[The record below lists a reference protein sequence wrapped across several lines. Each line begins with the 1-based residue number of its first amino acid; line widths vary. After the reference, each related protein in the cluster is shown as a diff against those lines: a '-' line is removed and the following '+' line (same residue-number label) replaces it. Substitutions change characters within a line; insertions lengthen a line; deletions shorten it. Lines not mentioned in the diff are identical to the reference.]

1 MSRSKEYQRL
11 LNSKRW
17 RELKVW
23 KHRKEEGLCEM
34 CRAEGIVRSGI
45 DCHHILP
52 VESATT
58 MEEMTRL
65 TFSPDNLQLLCVA
78 HHQKVHKELGKNS
91 KANRKQRREDAFNR
105 WIEHLKNY
113 THE

>member
-1 MSRSKEYQRL
+1 
-11 LNSKRW
+11 
-17 RELKVW
+17 
-23 KHRKEEGLCEM
+23 
-34 CRAEGIVRSGI
+34 
-45 DCHHILP
+45 
-52 VESATT
+52 
-58 MEEMTRL
+58 MTRL

-113 THE
+113 TNE

>member
-1 MSRSKEYQRL
+1 MMQNPVMRNAIEMYQKKDTQGLNELASNLCKE
-11 LNSKRW
+11 K
-17 RELKVW
+17 
-23 KHRKEEGLCEM
+23 G
-34 CRAEGIVRSGI
+34 
-45 DCHHILP
+45 
-52 VESATT
+52 TT

-113 THE
+113 TNE